1 VTAFRY
7 EAMDA
12 SGRKMRGVVEA
23 ETIRRARR
31 DVIARGLT
39 PLFVGEEKKRAAII
53 ELRRGPAPPKK
64 AEVIAATRQLA
75 TLIEAAMPV
84 EEALAAVAQQMEGA
98 RIGDVLSQVRQRV
111 IEGWR
116 LSKALGE
123 HPKAFSTLY
132 RGIVASGETSGDL
145 GAVLS
150 RLADMQERNQQMAQ
164 AAQQA
169 LIYPACI
176 FLVAIG
182 VVWALM
188 TFVVPRMVEQFSR
201 MEGVELPLPTRIVIG
216 ASDFIGTW
224 GWLALVLLIGIGIA
238 FWQARKREKSRLFID
253 RISLKAPVL
262 GTLSRELDAA
272 RFARTLATL
281 FAAGAPLLEALE
293 GARNTLTNSFIKREV
308 GGAVTAVRE
317 GASLAV
323 AIKRAAVFPPI
334 MASMIAAG
342 ERSGKLPD
350 MLSRTAAQ
358 MEGSFQTATTT
369 ALRLLEPAVIVL
381 LGLIV
386 MLIVLS
392 IMLPILQI
400 NNMALG

>member
-1 VTAFRY
+1 MTAFRY
-7 EAMDA
+7 EAVDA
-12 SGRKMRGVVEA
+12 AGRKKRGTVEA
-23 ETIRRARR
+23 ENLRRARR
-31 DVIARGLT
+31 EVIASGLT
-39 PLFVGEEKKRAAII
+39 PLSVGEAQERAFIQI
-53 ELRRGPAPPKK
+53 RRGPPPPKK
-64 AEVIAATRQLA
+64 ADVIAATRQLA
-75 TLIEAAMPV
+75 TLVEAAMPL
-84 EEALAAVAQQMEGA
+84 EEALAAVAQQMEGTVMA
-98 RIGDVLSQVRQRV
+98 RVLTAVRGRV

-116 LSKALGE
+116 MSKALGE
-123 HPKAFSTLY
+123 HPKAFSPLY

-164 AAQQA
+164 KAQQA

-176 FLVAIG
+176 FVVAIG

-188 TFVVPRMVEQFSR
+188 SFVVPRMVEQFSR
-201 MEGVELPLPTRIVIG
+201 MDGVELPLPTRLVIG
-216 ASDFIGTW
+216 ASEFITNW
-224 GWLALVLLIGIGIA
+224 GWLAALIVLLMGVGY
-238 FWQARKREKSRLFID
+238 WQARKREGARLLLD
-253 RISLKAPVL
+253 RWTLKVPVL
-262 GTLSRELDAA
+262 GPLMRELDAA
-272 RFARTLATL
+272 RFARTLSTL

-293 GARNTLTNSFIKREV
+293 GARRTLTNSYIQKEI
-308 GGAVTAVRE
+308 GTAVNAVRE

-323 AIKRAAVFPPI
+323 AIRRAAVFPPI

-342 ERSGKLPD
+342 ERSGALPD
-350 MLSRTAAQ
+350 MLSRTATQ
-358 MEGSFQTATTT
+358 MEGSFETATAT